1 VLNGYSCRVRMLLTF
16 SLYMERLGTC
26 STITVE
32 LSICEKSPV
41 STPALS
47 CQFIAESLALILGFR
62 SELPFREQENQR
74 EQQEH
79 FAAGFFQLSLLDTQT
94 IL

>member
-1 VLNGYSCRVRMLLTF
+1 MTF
-16 SLYMERLGTC
+16 SLYLERLETC

-32 LSICEKSPV
+32 VSTCEKSPI

-47 CQFIAESLALILGFR
+47 CQFIAESLALILGFQ
-62 SELPFREQENQR
+62 SDLTFREQENQR

-79 FAAGFFQLSLLDTQT
+79 FAAGFFQLSLLDSQT